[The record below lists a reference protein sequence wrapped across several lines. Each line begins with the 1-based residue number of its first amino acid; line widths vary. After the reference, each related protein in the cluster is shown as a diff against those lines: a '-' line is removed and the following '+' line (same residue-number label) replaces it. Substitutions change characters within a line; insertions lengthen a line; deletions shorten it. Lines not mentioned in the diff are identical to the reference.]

1 MVDLQRAYIAF
12 ERNLLNLTLHCSRPT
27 TSPPF
32 PASRTT
38 SRDPTTYIP
47 RVRRCHPHGLATQS
61 PVWLYPARSVT
72 RRYPAARAAGGVPA
86 DVI

>member
-12 ERNLLNLTLHCSRPT
+12 ERNLLNLTVHCSRPT

-38 SRDPTTYIP
+38 GRDPTTYIP
-47 RVRRCHPHGLATQS
+47 RVRRCHPA
-61 PVWLYPARSVT
+61 W
-72 RRYPAARAAGGVPA
+72 AGDPITCIPRGR
-86 DVI
+86 